1 LALDE
6 SGVRPGFGGRKDEYE
21 DVMKVLLRKD
31 IPKLGLAGDLVD
43 VRDGFARNYLLP
55 HHLALEPSK
64 GNLKKV
70 EDDKRVA
77 AEERARR
84 HEFLKREI
92 ERLAG
97 VEVHISAAA
106 NEEGQLYGSVTAR
119 EISRALMAEGHSV
132 QPDQVKLDEPIKH
145 LDTRMVTVSLG
156 EDYHAEVKVW
166 IVREKTAADLAAE
179 KEAAAA
185 GTNEATGETATA

>member
-1 LALDE
+1 
-6 SGVRPGFGGRKDEYE
+6 
-21 DVMKVLLRKD
+21 MKILLRKD
-31 IPKLGLAGDLVD
+31 IPKLGLAGDMVD
-43 VRDGFARNYLLP
+43 VREGFARNYLLP

-64 GNLKKV
+64 ANLKKV

-92 ERLAG
+92 ERLTG

-106 NEEGQLYGSVTAR
+106 NDEGQLYGSVTAR
-119 EISRALMAEGHSV
+119 EISRALIADGHSV
-132 QPDQVKLDEPIKH
+132 QPDQIKLDEPIKH
-145 LDTRMVTVSLG
+145 LDTKTVKVSLG
-156 EDYHAEVKVW
+156 DDYHTEVKVW
-166 IVREKTAADLAAE
+166 IVREKTAADIAAE

-185 GTNEATGETATA
+185 EKSPEASDAAATA